1 MNNRSPG
8 VSAVLSF
15 LIPGLGQ
22 LYNGDFF
29 RAFLWFVFALILGV
43 TVSVVAMGIPS
54 LIYHLWCAWAAYRR
68 AERRL
73 TTAGPS
79 GNSTVT
85 F

>member
-1 MNNRSPG
+1 MSKPG
-8 VSAVLSF
+8 VAAVLSF

-43 TVSVVAMGIPS
+43 STFVVAMGIPS
-54 LIYHLWCAWAAYRR
+54 LIYHLWCAWSAYRR
-68 AERRL
+68 AELRL
-73 TTAGPS
+73 GGGAP
-79 GNSTVT
+79 GNPTIT